1 MSSLTREQPIHRY
14 QDGHITP
21 TGDLLVR
28 EVPLTLFLNDSELA
42 TLVCSP
48 GAWRELAAGFLLSE
62 GLIHSADDIAEIT
75 LREDEGLLWVQTAR
89 PVPQVENFLRRQ
101 LASCC
106 GKGRTGLYFVNDAAQ
121 LQPIRSPARFAA
133 ADILTV
139 ARQLEERA
147 RLFRD
152 TGGVHSAAL
161 AAGGRLVVMYEDIGR
176 HNAVD
181 KVLGHCLWQRL
192 PVQDGALVLSGR
204 VSSEILIK
212 AVRAGLPAVISRAAP
227 TALAVDLAHDFQVCL
242 IGFARGERFNV
253 YSGQERVLL

>member
-1 MSSLTREQPIHRY
+1 MSDLAQENTIHRY
-14 QDGHITP
+14 QNGNLTP

-28 EVPLTLFLNDSELA
+28 EVPLTIFLNDSELA

-48 GAWRELAAGFLLSE
+48 GAYKELATGFLLTE
-62 GLIHSADDIAEIT
+62 GLIQTADDIAEIT
-75 LREDEGLLWVQTAR
+75 LREDEGLLWVQTDR

-106 GKGRTGLYFVNDAAQ
+106 GKGRSGLYFVNDAAQ
-121 LQPIRSPARFAA
+121 LQPVNSPARFTAG
-133 ADILTV
+133 DILAA
-139 ARQLEERA
+139 ARQLEENA
-147 RLFRD
+147 RLFRT

-161 AAGGRLVVMYEDIGR
+161 AAGGRLLVMYEDIGR

-192 PVQDGALVLSGR
+192 PVQDKALVLSGR

-212 AVRAGLPAVISRAAP
+212 AVRAGLPAVVSRSAP
-227 TALAVDLAHDFQVCL
+227 TALTVELARDLNICL

-253 YSGQERVLL
+253 YSGRERVVL